1 MCAVRKKIALKKI
14 AKKPVRQ
21 SAKRSTKAAVKK
33 PVKRTAK
40 RTSNV
45 SLARPA
51 KKAMKQPAGR
61 TSRQATAKATR
72 QSARKAMAVEKRKL
86 ILRVNKEEYEL
97 FVYPHR
103 TLAEVLRDELHLTGT
118 KQSCSEGACGT
129 CTVLLDG
136 APVRSCLLLAA
147 EAQGKEITTI
157 EGLAENGRLHP
168 LQQAFVEHY
177 AIQCGFCTPGM
188 ILTAKAL
195 LDKNPHPTEEEIRR
209 AISGNI
215 CRCTGY
221 AKIVEAIKAASEM
234 AR

>member
-1 MCAVRKKIALKKI
+1 MCAVRKNPARKKI
-14 AKKPVRQ
+14 AKKPVKQ
-21 SAKRSTKAAVKK
+21 GA
-33 PVKRTAK
+33 KRTAK
-40 RTSNV
+40 PAAKKPAKPTAKRISKV

-61 TSRQATAKATR
+61 TVRQAIAGATR
-72 QSARKAMAVEKRKL
+72 QSARKAVTIEKTKL

-157 EGLAENGRLHP
+157 EGLAENGTLHP
-168 LQQAFVEHY
+168 IQQAFVEHY

-195 LDKNPHPTEEEIRR
+195 LDTNPHPTEEEIRA

-221 AKIVEAIKAASEM
+221 AKIIEAILSASGKG
-234 AR
+234 A